1 MSDRLHLR
9 LQASGS
15 TSASLWWR
23 RILSSGSSLLE
34 TRMPRGVWRVVLEKK
49 LSARSGRE
57 PCLSATDLHLV
68 GLGASEVG
76 LPWCRMPVTPL

>member
-1 MSDRLHLR
+1 MGGTPPAGDRLGAR
-9 LQASGS
+9 LPR
-15 TSASLWWR
+15 WR

-34 TRMPRGVWRVVLEKK
+34 TRMSRGVWRVVLEKK
-49 LSARSGRE
+49 FSARSGRE

>member
-1 MSDRLHLR
+1 
-9 LQASGS
+9 
-15 TSASLWWR
+15 
-23 RILSSGSSLLE
+23 
-34 TRMPRGVWRVVLEKK
+34 MPRGVWRVVLEKK

-68 GLGASEVG
+68 GLGVSEVG

>member
-1 MSDRLHLR
+1 M
-9 LQASGS
+9 
-15 TSASLWWR
+15 
-23 RILSSGSSLLE
+23 LE
-34 TRMPRGVWRVVLEKK
+34 TRMLRGVWRVVLEKK

-76 LPWCRMPVTPL
+76 LPWCRMPVTSL